1 MLMRTLRTKTRSIML
16 IIVIV
21 FVLST
26 VGVYLMRGNGGGQ
39 SDRQGD
45 YAVATIDGKKV
56 MRSNIDIGV
65 RNMAEQSR
73 SMDLTQKTI
82 VQMRKSVLENMAI
95 YEELKK
101 ETVARGITVEESEV
115 DEAVKRIEDQFPTK
129 EAFQQYM
136 ENNKIRMKDLREEI
150 GLRLAQQKL
159 IDQVTQDAT
168 VSDEEAMEFYE
179 QTKDFFFS
187 QPAGYEVTYGR
198 FASLEAAQNAKERIF
213 AGESWDEVLE
223 SYSEED
229 LLEWTPL
236 DDPVFLA
243 EWELQTEELKDF
255 AELETG
261 EIGGPVEFGEGNVI
275 ILAKRSKVEA
285 RTFSF
290 EDVSGDV
297 VRILER
303 EKVQQNESEFFDEL
317 LKRAEIKILDEEYFA
332 IPESPVSGDEDA
344 QSAGSGDQGQ
354 SEVGEKTAGENALT
368 E

>member
-1 MLMRTLRTKTRSIML
+1 ML

-65 RNMAEQSR
+65 RNVAEQSN

-187 QPAGYEVTYGR
+187 HPAGYEVTYGR

-261 EIGGPVEFGEGNVI
+261 EIGGPVEFGKGNVI